1 MWPFVHRR
9 RESWD
14 RTDAALAAA
23 PLADWLQLGFH
34 GIPTQ
39 LHRRRGRS
47 EAAYRGGGGQG
58 HAVLVVTRLRGA
70 ASVTGAGGL
79 SADGARRSDGQRG
92 EDDGAEP
99 LTLGPGQAGHCWED
113 KRRWSGRAAG
123 LGRPRKKERKGGPV
137 LRVERFHHFFKHAH
151 K

>member
-1 MWPFVHRR
+1 MSSACPCSRR
-9 RESWD
+9 RGWTM
-14 RTDAALAAA
+14 RHW
-23 PLADWLQLGFH
+23 P
-34 GIPTQ
+34 IPAQ

-47 EAAYRGGGGQG
+47 KAAYRGGGGQG

-79 SADGARRSDGQRG
+79 SADGAGRSDGQRG

-123 LGRPRKKERKGGPV
+123 LGRPRKERKGGPV
-137 LRVERFHHFFKHAH
+137 LRVERFHHFLSMLTNDFFNAQNMRRSK
-151 K
+151 